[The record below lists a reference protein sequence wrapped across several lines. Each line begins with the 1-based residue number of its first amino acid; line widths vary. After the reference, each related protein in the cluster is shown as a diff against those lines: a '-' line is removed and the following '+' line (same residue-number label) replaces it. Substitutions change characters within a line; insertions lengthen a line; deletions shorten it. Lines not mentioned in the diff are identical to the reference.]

1 MKKSCFCLAAI
12 LLFSA
17 FCLPSHAIREKEY
30 HWYTTKRSDGKQALA
45 AAELLF
51 VEELGGYY
59 IDHRHG
65 DESEEKV
72 VYLTFDAGYENGNT
86 EKILNTLKEKGVPA
100 AFFLLKHFVTEHR
113 DLVLRMQEEGHLVCN
128 HTARHKN
135 LSFADA
141 SLIESEIRD
150 LENAV
155 LAIGGKPVASYFRA
169 PEGSF
174 SRSML
179 QKIHSMG
186 YRTVFWSI
194 AYADWDNQHQPN
206 EEKALSLLLGR
217 MHNGAVI
224 LLHPTSAT
232 NAAILPRF
240 IETLQKEGYRF
251 GTLDELCLER

>member
-1 MKKSCFCLAAI
+1 MKKSCFCLAVA
-12 LLFSA
+12 LLFGFFSLSA
-17 FCLPSHAIREKEY
+17 NAIKEKEY

-45 AAELLF
+45 ASELLF

-65 DESEEKV
+65 DDHSEKV

-86 EKILNTLKEKGVPA
+86 EKILNTLKEKNVPA
-100 AFFLLKHFVTEHR
+100 AFFLLKHFVTEHPE
-113 DLVLRMQEEGHLVCN
+113 LVIRMQNEGHLVCN
-128 HTARHKN
+128 HTAHHKN
-135 LSFADA
+135 LSFAEA
-141 SLIESEIRD
+141 SFIEKEIKE

-155 LAIGGKPVASYFRA
+155 LDATGKPVASYFRA

-179 QKIHSMG
+179 QKIDAMG
-186 YRTVFWSI
+186 YRTIFWSI
-194 AYADWDNQHQPN
+194 AYADWDNQNQPN
-206 EEKALSLLLGR
+206 EEKALDLLRRR

-232 NAAILPRF
+232 NAAILPRL
-240 IETLQKEGYRF
+240 IDTLQEEGYRF
-251 GTLDELCLER
+251 GTLDGLCLER